1 MTDAEIELIARA
13 AGLKTA
19 LEQFRADVKAAAEE
33 ADRLR
38 AALKGP
44 LTAADEP
51 WPPMTAPSSQ
61 GRKP

>member
-13 AGLKTA
+13 AGLQTA
-19 LEQFRADVKAAAEE
+19 LEQYRADVKAAAEE
-33 ADRLR
+33 AERLR

-51 WPPMTAPSSQ
+51 WPPMTV
-61 GRKP
+61 RKP

>member
-19 LEQFRADVKAAAEE
+19 LAQFRADVKAAAEE

-38 AALKGP
+38 ATVKGT
-44 LTAADEP
+44 LTPADEP
-51 WPPMTAPSSQ
+51 WPPMKVPDSQ
-61 GRKP
+61 GRGP

>member
-19 LEQFRADVKAAAEE
+19 LEQYRADVKAAAEE
-33 ADRLR
+33 AERLR

-51 WPPMTAPSSQ
+51 WPPMKVPEPQ
-61 GRKP
+61 GRRP